1 MAGKRIDPTLCKG
14 RNISMS
20 DETLA
25 GLDKVQEALTVR
37 SRSEAVKVMIDFFIR
52 NLEKARNKGLVVS

>member
-1 MAGKRIDPTLCKG
+1 
-14 RNISMS
+14 MS